1 MAHYDIPLDLPHA
14 GRMAGR
20 IEELLARHVEDRGLD
35 AGSGASAVLDVAEE
49 LDRLLFPYTVQ
60 DENPE
65 ESEAQ
70 AVREKAA
77 VLGRKLVDALE
88 AAGIAGDRLGQFVR
102 NLFECLALGEEG
114 ARISLRAGENPA
126 SLQRPV

>member
-14 GRMAGR
+14 GRIAGR
-20 IEELLARHVEDRGLD
+20 IEELLARHAEEH
-35 AGSGASAVLDVAEE
+35 GSGMDAALELAET
-49 LDRLLFPYTVQ
+49 LDRLLFPYTAQ
-60 DENPE
+60 DENPA
-65 ESEAQ
+65 ESEAL
-70 AVREKAA
+70 AVREQAA
-77 VLGRKLVDALE
+77 DLGRKLVDALE
-88 AAGIAGDRLGQFVR
+88 ASGIAGDRLGQFVR

>member
-20 IEELLARHVEDRGLD
+20 IVELLERHAEANGVAAD
-35 AGSGASAVLDVAEE
+35 AVLDVAEA
-49 LDRLLFPYTVQ
+49 LDRLLFPYTAQ

-65 ESEAQ
+65 HSEAL
-70 AVREKAA
+70 AVRDRAA
-77 VLGRKLVDALE
+77 DLGRRLVDALE

-102 NLFECLALGEEG
+102 NLFECLELGEEG